1 MATNQI
7 LGFLLRF
14 IGLLLLQ
21 VFIIG
26 KLHIHPFIQPNILL
40 LFFLMLPLDLKPG
53 ASLLLGFLGGLM
65 LDVFSDSAGFNST
78 AFLVMMFARIYY
90 IRSFANIDIQEAGIR
105 PNIGNTGYRW
115 YTFYSASMILVYH
128 LVYSFI
134 ESFRLVYF
142 FSNVASGI
150 LSAAVSLA
158 LIFLFQLLFFRTRKG
173 ERL

>member
-7 LGFLLRF
+7 FGLLIRYV
-14 IGLLLLQ
+14 GLLLLQ

-26 KLHIHPFIQPNILL
+26 KLHIHPFVQPNILI
-40 LFFLMLPLDLKPG
+40 LFFLMLPVDLKPG
-53 ASLLLGFLGGLM
+53 ATLLLGFLGGLL

-78 AFLVMMFARIYY
+78 AVLVMMFARIYY
-90 IRSFANIDIQEAGIR
+90 VRAFASIDIQEAGVR

-115 YTFYSASMILVYH
+115 YIFYSASMVLVYH

-134 ESFRLVYF
+134 ESFRVVYF
-142 FSNVASGI
+142 LSNIASAI
-150 LSAAVSLA
+150 MSAAVSLA

-173 ERL
+173 ERV